1 MQFIIQSLVLKFASS
16 QSTLTRSR
24 ISTLLE
30 NEHFT
35 LVLFYVLASFV
46 LRVSMFLRREP
57 AISDFCMKFLYE
69 RMNKYTESIL
79 IFNCKLACDLDQLKH
94 WKCHIANGFESKE
107 KLNIFRSQK
116 FKKEVKLRYQH

>member
-1 MQFIIQSLVLKFASS
+1 MMQFIIRSLVLKFASS

-35 LVLFYVLASFV
+35 LVIFYVLASFV

-79 IFNCKLACDLDQLKH
+79 IFNCKLAGDLDQLKH
-94 WKCHIANGFESKE
+94 WKCHIAKGFESKE
-107 KLNIFRSQK
+107 KQYFQESEVQKRS
-116 FKKEVKLRYQH
+116 